1 MLSSKKMPYTQDFPE
16 MESTDLL
23 GLLFNDGN
31 ADNDDVFA
39 DGAMLMEE
47 WGLSEQDML
56 NGIETED
63 FLNSILGSLEDEP
76 ATLQSWSPQGSDSG
90 ISDDNN
96 NWNSSSSSDIT
107 PSPSPKF
114 CEQPVNS
121 PEFQTNTEVIQ
132 TDHNYSLN
140 QDQQSTSDTLQSV
153 RTEHPETD
161 VSIDLDDWESQYMVE
176 DYSSE
181 TPVSLAMEDF
191 SQSDKEC
198 QIQFQFKEL
207 VLTEEEKRIMGK
219 EGISIPTNLP
229 LTKGEER
236 MLKRIRRKIR
246 NKQSAQESRKKKKHY
261 VDGLESRVAA
271 CTVQNQEL
279 QKKVNQLQKQNLSL
293 IEQLRKLQTLVK
305 QTTMK
310 STTSSTCIMVFLL
323 SFCLIVFPS
332 VNPFGTSG
340 SQKELYTPSGVISR
354 SLRSLSGV
362 ETIKDEP
369 ATTHSLDATEKDL
382 LLNVEITKSV
392 LSEGLNRTPEVQKV
406 EKAESESAVNSNS
419 SSDLPSQAKTKLSPA
434 GERHLSPGNEAVDY
448 TMTAAAVNKEDW
460 LDQKTTTVIIQ
471 QHRSDEM

>member
-1 MLSSKKMPYTQDFPE
+1 MLSSKKMSYTQDFP
-16 MESTDLL
+16 ESTDLL
-23 GLLFNDGN
+23 GLLFNDGS
-31 ADNDDVFA
+31 AGNDDVFA

-56 NGIETED
+56 NGTETED
-63 FLNSILGSLEDEP
+63 FLNSILGHLEDEP
-76 ATLQSWSPQGSDSG
+76 STLQSWSPQGSDSG
-90 ISDDNN
+90 ISEDNN
-96 NWNSSSSSDIT
+96 YWNSPSSSDIM

-114 CEQPVNS
+114 SEQPVSS

-153 RTEHPETD
+153 RSEHPEAD
-161 VSIDLDDWESQYMVE
+161 VFINLDDWELQYVDE

-191 SQSDKEC
+191 SQSEKEC

-207 VLTEEEKRIMGK
+207 VLTEEEKRIMEK
-219 EGISIPTNLP
+219 EGISIPTHLP
-229 LTKGEER
+229 LTKSEER
-236 MLKRIRRKIR
+236 MLKRVRRKIR

-279 QKKVNQLQKQNLSL
+279 QKKVNQLQKQNLTL
-293 IEQLRKLQTLVK
+293 IEQLRKLQALVK

-310 STTSSTCIMVFLL
+310 TTTSSTCIMVFLL

-332 VNPFGTSG
+332 VNPFGASG
-340 SQKELYTPSGVISR
+340 PQKELYTPSGVISR

-369 ATTHSLDATEKDL
+369 ATTNYLDAAEKDL
-382 LLNVEITKSV
+382 ILNVEITKSE
-392 LSEGLNRTPEVQKV
+392 LSGGLNRTLEVQKV

-434 GERHLSPGNEAVDY
+434 GERPLSPGNEAVEY
-448 TMTAAAVNKEDW
+448 TMTASTVNKEDW
-460 LDQKTTTVIIQ
+460 LDHKTTTVIIQ

>member
-1 MLSSKKMPYTQDFPE
+1 
-16 MESTDLL
+16 
-23 GLLFNDGN
+23 
-31 ADNDDVFA
+31 
-39 DGAMLMEE
+39 
-47 WGLSEQDML
+47 ML

-63 FLNSILGSLEDEP
+63 FLNSILGRLEDEP

-140 QDQQSTSDTLQSV
+140 QNQQSTSDTLQS
-153 RTEHPETD
+153 
-161 VSIDLDDWESQYMVE
+161 
-176 DYSSE
+176 
-181 TPVSLAMEDF
+181 
-191 SQSDKEC
+191 
-198 QIQFQFKEL
+198 IQFQFKEL

-261 VDGLESRVAA
+261 VDGLESR
-271 CTVQNQEL
+271 
-279 QKKVNQLQKQNLSL
+279 SL

-310 STTSSTCIMVFLL
+310 TTTSSTCIMVFLL

-392 LSEGLNRTPEVQKV
+392 LSGGLNRTPEVQKV

-448 TMTAAAVNKEDW
+448 TMTAVNKEDW